1 MARGKKPKLPFDDLP
16 EDWRIEIEQSK
27 TEDINTKIVELT
39 MAETENLQ
47 AKALDGDLKEK
58 KEAVKFA
65 SEGYREA
72 TKSYKLRMK
81 YILSVLEGRGK
92 A

>member
-1 MARGKKPKLPFDDLP
+1 MARKKRDTYADLP
-16 EDWRIEIEQSK
+16 EDWRTEIDQSSV
-27 TEDINTKIVELT
+27 EAINTKIVELT

-65 SEGYREA
+65 SEGYRES
-72 TKSYKLRMK
+72 TKGYKLRMK
-81 YILSVLEGRGK
+81 FILQVLEGRGK